1 MKKINLEKMKYIDFS
16 KFDEKNLDVKFTSPY
31 HDWQFSKEEKNKLS
45 VFNEMSDIEWKNRLS
60 RGQFVSLK
68 DLNINYD
75 DLNDSYRDI
84 RECQPWRLIR
94 ISEFLDRS
102 DTITAPLLYK
112 SENTYTMIDGRTTT
126 AIFNYFKKISN
137 LKFWLIDDSVDSTD
151 YTRALDITVQEKID
165 AEKEAQGNFTRLFDY
180 GNIDD
185 SHKALVRDI
194 TDKLEKAGQ
203 HQLATEFRHLVK
215 IEDNEKYNIEESPFF
230 QEAKNFGLSIQKQGF
245 ITVSEN
251 GKSIEYP
258 MISTGGDI
266 REYNRFME
274 AIFKKY
280 VIK

>member
-1 MKKINLEKMKYIDFS
+1 
-16 KFDEKNLDVKFTSPY
+16 
-31 HDWQFSKEEKNKLS
+31 
-45 VFNEMSDIEWKNRLS
+45 
-60 RGQFVSLK
+60 
-68 DLNINYD
+68 
-75 DLNDSYRDI
+75 
-84 RECQPWRLIR
+84 
-94 ISEFLDRS
+94 
-102 DTITAPLLYK
+102 
-112 SENTYTMIDGRTTT
+112 MIDGRTTT